1 MGNAKVVPMQPNS
14 FRWNVHLRW
23 IVRALLQVCWQ
34 PELIED
40 LFDEFQWVPEKTNYF
55 LYQGDSMMAPEKEY
69 LKRISAHL
77 FQIKWTV
84 WLFSVIAFIF
94 GLPVNFSPVL
104 SPVPQIR
111 PAHSSES
118 KSQTTNVSFSSV
130 SSSSNRK
137 LVANI
142 EGPESISVTGSLLDH

>member
-1 MGNAKVVPMQPNS
+1 
-14 FRWNVHLRW
+14 
-23 IVRALLQVCWQ
+23 
-34 PELIED
+34 
-40 LFDEFQWVPEKTNYF
+40 
-55 LYQGDSMMAPEKEY
+55 MAPEKEY

-84 WLFSVIAFIF
+84 WLFSVVAFIF

-118 KSQTTNVSFSSV
+118 KSQTTKVSFSSV

>member
-1 MGNAKVVPMQPNS
+1 
-14 FRWNVHLRW
+14 
-23 IVRALLQVCWQ
+23 
-34 PELIED
+34 
-40 LFDEFQWVPEKTNYF
+40 
-55 LYQGDSMMAPEKEY
+55 MAPEKEY

-118 KSQTTNVSFSSV
+118 NSQTTNVSSSSV
-130 SSSSNRK
+130 SSSSTRK

-142 EGPESISVTGSLLDH
+142 EGPESFNVRGSMLDH

>member
-1 MGNAKVVPMQPNS
+1 
-14 FRWNVHLRW
+14 
-23 IVRALLQVCWQ
+23 
-34 PELIED
+34 
-40 LFDEFQWVPEKTNYF
+40 
-55 LYQGDSMMAPEKEY
+55 MAPETEY

-84 WLFSVIAFIF
+84 WLFSVVAFIF

-118 KSQTTNVSFSSV
+118 KSQTTKVSFSSV

-142 EGPESISVTGSLLDH
+142 EGPESFNVRGSLLDH

>member
-1 MGNAKVVPMQPNS
+1 
-14 FRWNVHLRW
+14 
-23 IVRALLQVCWQ
+23 
-34 PELIED
+34 
-40 LFDEFQWVPEKTNYF
+40 
-55 LYQGDSMMAPEKEY
+55 MMAPEKEY

-94 GLPVNFSPVL
+94 GLPVNFSPEL

-118 KSQTTNVSFSSV
+118 KSQTTKVSFSSV